1 MYLHPLV
8 FLAITRTLTLLY
20 TLSLLNLFT
29 RIQLNLLGRRTYI
42 SSLIASSNAP
52 LSPTISLENH
62 DDPDESS
69 NLGEKVYGV
78 PDFETN
84 RKYLTFSWW
93 LLHRGW
99 QDLMREV
106 EAAVMEVFG
115 PINPRE
121 DVSVERTSTLIL
133 EVRRRVEGRTVQE
146 RQQRR
151 WLRYLMP
158 PEDQETSLLA
168 ESGMVSPS
176 PTAPSSSSSPSPP
189 TNENPQS
196 LPSPPTSPPAPIPS
210 TAISPLL
217 RHLLSTTADLIES
230 PPFQHILT
238 LSLDATFSH
247 LTDSILRTQAYKLP
261 PLSLPPQIQ
270 SQPSSSSEMFSPPT
284 AAPPTI
290 PAELTAGAS
299 TKLATILAV
308 LTRQAYAIGKG
319 GDTVGKG
326 NEYMAVLGRVEE
338 IDSFAGVIYAGMQ
351 DPDKTGIDAPEPSL
365 FNPSPRDTLQQLAE
379 ETPAAAAAAPP
390 PEANSVAGDGGSGI
404 FGEVSRQGQNM
415 VGSAV
420 GMFEGVWSRV
430 IGEKG
435 PGLG

>member
-1 MYLHPLV
+1 
-8 FLAITRTLTLLY
+8 
-20 TLSLLNLFT
+20 
-29 RIQLNLLGRRTYI
+29 
-42 SSLIASSNAP
+42 
-52 LSPTISLENH
+52 
-62 DDPDESS
+62 
-69 NLGEKVYGV
+69 
-78 PDFETN
+78 
-84 RKYLTFSWW
+84 
-93 LLHRGW
+93 
-99 QDLMREV
+99 MREV

-151 WLRYLMP
+151 WLKYLMP

-176 PTAPSSSSSPSPP
+176 PSAPSSSSSPSPP

-196 LPSPPTSPPAPIPS
+196 LPSPPTSPPASIPS

-217 RHLLSTTADLIES
+217 RHLLSTTADLIDS

-238 LSLDATFSH
+238 HSLDATFSH

-270 SQPSSSSEMFSPPT
+270 SQPSSSSEMFSPP
-284 AAPPTI
+284 AVAPPTI